1 MTTQT
6 MDNKDRLATIRSAQN
21 ALVYDLVMQ
30 ALRAARTSK
39 ANLSIWVNK
48 DDGGMMVSAGDKRKK
63 PYVRFGGDGIR
74 NSDIDD
80 LVDIV
85 EWLLDGAPEEKD
97 DEEDDNE

>member
-6 MDNKDRLATIRSAQN
+6 MDNKDKLATIKSAQN

-39 ANLSIWVNK
+39 VSLSVWVSK
-48 DDGGMMVSAGDKRKK
+48 DDGGMMVNVSDKRKK
-63 PYVRFGGDGIR
+63 SYVRFVDDIR

-80 LVDIV
+80 LADIV
-85 EWLLDGAPEEKD
+85 EWVLDGAPEEKD
-97 DEEDDNE
+97 EEKDDDE

>member
-6 MDNKDRLATIRSAQN
+6 MDNKDKLATIKSAQN

-39 ANLSIWVNK
+39 VSLSVWVSK
-48 DDGGMMVSAGDKRKK
+48 DDGGMMVSVSDKRKK
-63 PYVRFGGDGIR
+63 SYVRFVDDIR

-85 EWLLDGAPEEKD
+85 EWVLDGAPEEKD
-97 DEEDDNE
+97 EEETDDE

>member
-6 MDNKDRLATIRSAQN
+6 MDNKDRLATVKSAQN
-21 ALVYDLVMQ
+21 ALVYDLVIQ

-48 DDGGMMVSAGDKRKK
+48 DDGGMMVCAGDKRKK
-63 PYVRFGGDGIR
+63 PYVRFGGDDISS
-74 NSDIDD
+74 SDIDT

-97 DEEDDNE
+97 EEEEEDD

>member
-6 MDNKDRLATIRSAQN
+6 MDNKDRLATIKSAQN

-39 ANLSIWVNK
+39 VSLSVWVSK
-48 DDGGMMVSAGDKRKK
+48 DDGGMMVSVSDKRKK
-63 PYVRFGGDGIR
+63 SYVRFVDDIR

-80 LVDIV
+80 LADIV
-85 EWLLDGAPEEKD
+85 EWVLDGAPEEKD
-97 DEEDDNE
+97 EEEDDDE

>member
-6 MDNKDRLATIRSAQN
+6 MDNKDRLATVKSAQN

-39 ANLSIWVNK
+39 VSLSVWVSK
-48 DDGGMMVSAGDKRKK
+48 DDGGMMVSVSDKRKK
-63 PYVRFGGDGIR
+63 PYVRFGDDDIR
-74 NSDIDD
+74 NSDIDA

-97 DEEDDNE
+97 EEKDDDE

>member
-6 MDNKDRLATIRSAQN
+6 QDNKDRLATIKSAQN

-39 ANLSIWVNK
+39 VSLSVWVSK
-48 DDGGMMVSAGDKRKK
+48 DDGGMMVSVSDKRKK
-63 PYVRFGGDGIR
+63 SYVRFVDDIR

-85 EWLLDGAPEEKD
+85 EWVLDGAPEEKD
-97 DEEDDNE
+97 EEEDDDE